1 MCTWKGFYRHVE
13 VHVCGVWHAK
23 GSYLGIRNSEMI
35 EPIVQ
40 NSVTI
45 LELVWKIANI
55 LVLYSFLFIVY
66 FLELYVK
73 GKISSVKFLSSE
85 NNTFSFLTHVIYS
98 LLWNVEHFRMNT

>member
-55 LVLYSFLFIVY
+55 LVLFSFLFIVY

-73 GKISSVKFLSSE
+73 GKFQVSSFCRLK
-85 NNTFSFLTHVIYS
+85 IIR
-98 LLWNVEHFRMNT
+98 FRF